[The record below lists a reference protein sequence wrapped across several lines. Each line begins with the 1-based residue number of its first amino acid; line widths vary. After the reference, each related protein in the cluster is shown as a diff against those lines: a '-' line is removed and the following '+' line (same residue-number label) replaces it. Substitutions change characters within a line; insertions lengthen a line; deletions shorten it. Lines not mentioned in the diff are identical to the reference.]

1 MKSLALLLLLLPLSL
16 LEACSTEPMHPRHPL
31 QDQILSV
38 RPGQPALSNRACEAW
53 DKKGVCTNWVVKS
66 YPLADATFRKTVN
79 DLQFM
84 CVIGHRV
91 FKVCLDKPGFCRHTT
106 EKHCTLRVFC
116 KSTRHEEYIPI
127 EPLQFHLDAGTQCFS
142 DDRYPFEDLN

>member
-1 MKSLALLLLLLPLSL
+1 
-16 LEACSTEPMHPRHPL
+16 
-31 QDQILSV
+31 V

-53 DKKGVCTNWVVKS
+53 DEKGVCTNYVVKYYALS
-66 YPLADATFRKTVN
+66 DATFRKTVN

-84 CVIGHRV
+84 CVIGGRV

-106 EKHCTLRVFC
+106 EKHCTLGVFC
-116 KSTRHEEYIPI
+116 QSKRHEEFIPI